1 MKQLIIISY
10 KINVDEMSR
19 DSIVEY
25 FNNIQDVYSL
35 KNDEELKENYIVR
48 EFFIPVYNGQQTD
61 IQVIYP
67 TPNYVSPE
75 LNKLADEI
83 SIKIKEDPTNKL
95 KQQWE
100 RLVRELKLKKLSE

>member
-1 MKQLIIISY
+1 MKQLLIISY
-10 KINVDEMSR
+10 KINVDEMTR
-19 DSIVEY
+19 ESIAEY
-25 FNNIQDVYSL
+25 FNNIQDVFSL
-35 KNDEELKENYIVR
+35 KNDKELKDDYIIR

-75 LNKLADEI
+75 LNRLADDI
-83 SIKIKEDPTNKL
+83 SLKIKEDPTNKL

-100 RLVRELKLKKLSE
+100 RLVRELKLKKLNE